1 MEREKK
7 FVTGD
12 NGHGGKV
19 WAGGNDLAR
28 GRRAG
33 KNGHGGMETGE
44 YGVKPEVKRGEV
56 VMVKF

>member
-1 MEREKK
+1 MDKEKK

-44 YGVKPEVKRGEV
+44 YGQTRGEV